1 MKTQTLPTVRVF
13 APEQWGEVDRFA
25 NLHVE
30 TYKFSDTDKRAV
42 AGVGNHFQKAIT
54 LQALAVKL
62 RPGLDV
68 EREQLEERGY
78 TPAFNSHELSTV
90 IEASIL
96 ELYSSLDCTAK
107 VLHAVYG
114 HGSRSF
120 PKSTR
125 KLFCN
130 YDKVTGSFPDELKE
144 VFRTADWYDGLR
156 YLRDE
161 LTHLA
166 TGSCSLDH
174 KTGVVSY
181 MHMGMKLRGQ
191 VYIIEDIFTWL
202 AETSS
207 KLNSFL
213 GAVFL
218 VLNST
223 LKSTLVQ
230 QVCGFVEGR
239 LLMRYLNPTE
249 PLTFNSGKCFAYQ
262 WFEKPENPT
271 CPFVEHCGA
280 YQRKMPPGNPVV
292 D

>member
-1 MKTQTLPTVRVF
+1 MARPAPPERNRAARSFRQLRRFHHVINSDKVF
-13 APEQWGEVDRFA
+13 GIHR
-25 NLHVE
+25 L
-30 TYKFSDTDKRAV
+30 TKL
-42 AGVGNHFQKAIT
+42 AGGVYA
-54 LQALAVKL
+54 
-62 RPGLDV
+62 
-68 EREQLEERGY
+68 Y
-78 TPAFNSHELSTV
+78 TPAFNSHELATV

-114 HGSRSF
+114 HGSRAF

-202 AETSS
+202 AATSARFATCACRKS
-207 KLNSFL
+207 NPNIFVVQPAQDRAAKNGPGQLD
-213 GAVFL
+213 GA
-218 VLNST
+218 
-223 LKSTLVQ
+223 
-230 QVCGFVEGR
+230 R
-239 LLMRYLNPTE
+239 DRRILL
-249 PLTFNSGKCFAYQ
+249 
-262 WFEKPENPT
+262 
-271 CPFVEHCGA
+271 
-280 YQRKMPPGNPVV
+280 QR
-292 D
+292 